1 MREARPWVTQG
12 ARSVTLADPGCKVPR
27 VSCILISHDKPELC
41 HEAVQS
47 VVDQS
52 HPDWECLILDSGVLF
67 DDGYFASQPWSS
79 DPRLTILR
87 SDESDEIRRTKAM
100 APWCFN
106 ECFRRG
112 HVRGDLVM
120 YLCDDDILYP
130 TAFETFVS
138 FFTQHPE
145 YFAAYA
151 SQDIGVIHGN
161 GWRSVIGERW
171 ATRVAGKCCNGR
183 PLDCQVDYLQFCHRR
198 TLLDRFEGDEW
209 WPEAKETESHADGI
223 FLERCGSLTPIY
235 PVDRKVS
242 MNRRTF
248 SSKYCRVK

>member
-1 MREARPWVTQG
+1 M
-12 ARSVTLADPGCKVPR
+12 LI
-27 VSCILISHDKPELC
+27 SCILISHDKPELC

-47 VVDQS
+47 VVDQT
-52 HPDWECLILDSGVLF
+52 HANWECLVLDSGVLF
-67 DDGYFASQPWSS
+67 NQDYFASQSWSG
-79 DPRLTILR
+79 DPRLKFICSHET
-87 SDESDEIRRTKAM
+87 EEIRRTKAM

-112 HVRGDLVM
+112 WVRGDLVM

-130 TAFETFVS
+130 AAFATFVS
-138 FFTQHPE
+138 FFTQ
-145 YFAAYA
+145 YADSLAAYA

-161 GWRSVIGERW
+161 GWRSVIGERR
-171 ATRVAGKCCNGR
+171 ARRVAGKCCNGR

-198 TLLDRFEGDEW
+198 SLLDRFEGREW
-209 WPEAKETESHADGI
+209 WPEEKETESHADGI
-223 FLERCGSLTPIY
+223 FLERCGSLTPIH

-248 SSKYCRVK
+248 SSKYCRVR